1 MTGEMANI
9 PGDRLPPDHPQPRT
23 RPIDG
28 PSIWYGPEMMGEDI
42 WIKELKPI
50 VKAEFLDA
58 MRGVA
63 DFGTDLQ
70 RIERRNFPLPT
81 LGARLDAL
89 RKETIYGRG
98 LVLLRG
104 VPIDGLSL
112 EETAALY
119 LGIWS
124 YIGNTRLQNARGHL
138 LGHVTDIE
146 GAVGEQAQRYLTNR
160 HLPYHCDYADIVTL
174 LCLRKACTGGL
185 SSLVSLHTIY
195 NEIWAERPDLAK
207 VLYGPAPRDRH
218 EEVPPGKGLWYEL
231 LVFNHYEGRL
241 SIYIIRRHIDTIGVY
256 PDAPRVSPELTEAL
270 DMVEALA
277 NDLRINMTMAFEPG
291 DMQIVHNHQIM
302 HDRTAFEDWE
312 ERDRRRYLLRL
323 WLAPPD
329 GVPLPSAFAGLY
341 VSTKLGMR
349 GGVSE
354 PRIAPHVSL
363 EPV

>member
-1 MTGEMANI
+1 MTGEMASI
-9 PGDRLPPDHPQPRT
+9 PGDRLPSDYPQPRT
-23 RPIDG
+23 GPIDG

-42 WIKELKPI
+42 WIEELKPI
-50 VKAEFLDA
+50 VKAELIDA

-63 DFGTDLQ
+63 DFDTDLQ
-70 RIERRNFPLPT
+70 PIERRNFPLPA
-81 LGARLDAL
+81 LAARLEAL
-89 RKETIYGRG
+89 RKVTIYGRG

-119 LGIWS
+119 LGIGS
-124 YIGNTRLQNARGHL
+124 YIGNPRPQNARGHP

-146 GAVGEQAQRYLTNR
+146 GAVVEQARRYLTNR
-160 HLPYHCDYADIVTL
+160 CLPYHCDYVDIVTL
-174 LCLRKACTGGL
+174 LCLRKARTGGL
-185 SSLVSLHTIY
+185 SSLVSLHTIH

-207 VLYGPAPRDRH
+207 VLYGPAPSDRH

-231 LVFNHYEGRL
+231 LVLKDYEGRL

-277 NDLRINMTMAFEPG
+277 NDPRLNMTMAFEPG
-291 DMQIVHNHQIM
+291 DMQIVHNYQIM
-302 HDRTAFEDWE
+302 HDRTAYGNWE
-312 ERDRRRYLLRL
+312 ERNRRRYLLRL

-341 VSTKLGMR
+341 GSTIIGMR